1 MLKIE
6 MKWEAIIYHSDLN
19 TVFVAKQNSSEPKCA
34 KKEMKNFEGS
44 LE

>member
-6 MKWEAIIYHSDLN
+6 MKWEAVTYHSDLN
-19 TVFVAKQNSSEPKCA
+19 PVFVAKQNSSEPKCA
-34 KKEMKNFEGS
+34 KKEMNNFEGS

>member
-6 MKWEAIIYHSDLN
+6 MKWEAVTYHSDLN
-19 TVFVAKQNSSEPKCA
+19 AVFVAKQNSSEPKCA

>member
-6 MKWEAIIYHSDLN
+6 MKWEAVTYHSDLN
-19 TVFVAKQNSSEPKCA
+19 PVFVAKQNSSEPKCA
-34 KKEMKNFEGS
+34 KKTHKKFKGS